1 MVKTNMVLKFKRV
14 VFLGGGG
21 EGCVKAGGGLV
32 HMVNLC
38 VLTWCCDAGVF
49 SVENFSQL
57 YGYDTYF
64 YVSIFSFKKS
74 SVVYFGG

>member
-1 MVKTNMVLKFKRV
+1 MGKTNMVLKFNRV
-14 VFLGGGG
+14 VFPGEGA
-21 EGCVKAGGGLV
+21 EGCVKAGGLV

-38 VLTWCCDAGVF
+38 FLTWCCDAGVF
-49 SVENFSQL
+49 TVENFSQL
-57 YGYDTYF
+57 YGYDAYF